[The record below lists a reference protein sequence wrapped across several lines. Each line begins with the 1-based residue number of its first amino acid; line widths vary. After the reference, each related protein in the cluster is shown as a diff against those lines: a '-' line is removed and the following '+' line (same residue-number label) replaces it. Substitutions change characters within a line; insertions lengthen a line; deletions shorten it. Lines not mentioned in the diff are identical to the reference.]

1 MLPDGG
7 SRYDTMHRSLFK
19 QYATENALSWYIYVN
34 SLDHLAREAPNGSLY
49 LVTGCDKA
57 RSWMTAAALRSSE
70 SHAISVKFAIGP
82 IMEGR
87 IALQTSWSTPYIDA
101 DTRIYPDY
109 PDPMPQQDNQCVF
122 MRGFTITV
130 RENSLMQ
137 KVLGP
142 VQLNVIRG
150 SSADAAPSFHSRSPY
165 SSYQGNTTGS
175 SSSRVLS
182 STGPVD
188 NFDMADYW
196 VSMIFGVSTFCKLN
210 LSR

>member
-1 MLPDGG
+1 M
-7 SRYDTMHRSLFK
+7 
-19 QYATENALSWYIYVN
+19 N

-57 RSWMTAAALRSSE
+57 RSWMTAAASCPSE

-82 IMEGR
+82 IMEGG

-109 PDPMPQQDNQCVF
+109 PDPIPQQDNQCVF

-142 VQLNVIRG
+142 VQLNVIGG
-150 SSADAAPSFHSRSPY
+150 SSTDAAPSFHSRSPY

-182 STGPVD
+182 STD
-188 NFDMADYW
+188 LLT
-196 VSMIFGVSTFCKLN
+196 ISTWPITG
-210 LSR
+210 SV